1 MHLDDIEDRGRL
13 ALSDLHRKL
22 QVGLCPALQVELV
35 VLLIVLI
42 TPWIVHL
49 LELRE
54 EKKPSLIVEVP
65 LEEGCFRRGAKSCNI
80 LTNQ

>member
-22 QVGLCPALQVELV
+22 QVSLCPALQVELV

-54 EKKPSLIVEVP
+54 EK
-65 LEEGCFRRGAKSCNI
+65 
-80 LTNQ
+80 

>member
-1 MHLDDIEDRGRL
+1 L

-49 LELRE
+49 LELRK
-54 EKKPSLIVEVP
+54 EKKPSLIVEVAF
-65 LEEGCFRRGAKSCNI
+65 EESCFGGGTKSCNI
-80 LTNQ
+80 LTNK